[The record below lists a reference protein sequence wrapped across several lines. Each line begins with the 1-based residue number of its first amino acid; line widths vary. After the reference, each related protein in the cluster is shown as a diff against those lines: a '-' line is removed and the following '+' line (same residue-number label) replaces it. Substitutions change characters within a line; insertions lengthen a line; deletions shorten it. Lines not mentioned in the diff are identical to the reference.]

1 MSETDQAST
10 KRLLSASAV
19 MASGTLVSRLLGFV
33 RVILI
38 AFILGNGTR
47 QGDIYSLA
55 MSVPSSLYFLFAGGA
70 LNTVLVPQ
78 IVRAIRND
86 SDGGEAYINRIITAF
101 LLVLAG
107 VTAVMVL
114 ATPVITWIYSSSEW
128 HTPALQTQYSS
139 MVMLAYLCMPQIFFH
154 GAFLVLGQ
162 VLNAKDKFGPMMW
175 VPIANSVVSISV
187 FSLYLAIWG
196 NDQDHSLPFTTP
208 QTWWLGIGCTL
219 GIAAQS
225 ALMLP
230 FLKRAGVRYR
240 PRFDLRNVGLGHTFH
255 LAKWTLGFMAA
266 NQISLIVVQK
276 LATSA
281 TASGGSGA
289 GLIAYQNSYLLWI
302 LPHSLFTVSLATAML
317 PSASRLAAALKMD
330 EVAEETMR
338 TIRLATAA
346 LVPFAGAFLALG
358 LPISKLI
365 FGHGAGA
372 RDAHLVG
379 WSLMGF
385 ALGLVPY
392 TVQYVSLR
400 TFYAL
405 EDTRTPFFIQ
415 VGIASLHALFAI
427 ALVVPFNAPN
437 WVAPGLALANSIAYF
452 IGVFISLRALA
463 RPLPRLQ
470 IGPIFEGIYRLS
482 LAVAPG
488 ALVAGLIGWYA
499 DRYWGTI
506 GLILALIVAGLIGLG
521 GFYVFARLLHIRE
534 IDQLGRMIRGRFDRR
549 SDTASAEFGDD
560 SGNVKPDP
568 MPANEDQDMSES
580 SEEGPLTAT
589 DPTGHAIH
597 VGLRLGN
604 RFTLEDLIA
613 ERGELMTWRAFDETL
628 SRPVLVHLLPPHDP
642 RSANVLA
649 AARKSAV
656 AVDSRFLRV
665 LDAVKSEDEAIGSY
679 VVCEYSPG
687 KTLDQILNEGPLTA
701 LESAWIVRQI
711 AQALAVLHPGG
722 LFHQRIDPKAII
734 ITPSGN
740 VKLSGFLIDAELMPD
755 ARADQSPQAGVGRD
769 VTGLGKVLYACL
781 TGVWPGSPGHGIP
794 VAPTDGGRWLSPRQV
809 RAGVSPSLDTVCDR
823 VLSATPR
830 GREERI
836 TSAKELDATLS
847 LVLGDSDAS
856 VDLAARVRESM
867 MSAPTMGD
875 PNGMPPSIDVE
886 EAEPAADTHSLII
899 ARKPEKPRIWLW
911 VLIVLVILSLV
922 FSLLVVLVRGLGR
935 ETAESRGDNQSTKP
949 GGSASA
955 PVNPGEGL
963 QIAGADDFDPK
974 AEGGNDEENPQKLAL
989 AYDGKPDTAWETV
1002 TYRNRA
1008 NLGGLKP
1015 GVGVVFDLGK
1025 EAEFQEVRLK
1035 LVGEPT
1041 DVKILVPQNSGDSAP
1056 MDKLADWRGIAE
1068 ITNAPED
1075 AGAKLDKPV
1084 KTRYLLVYLTRL
1096 PQVEPKRF
1104 RGGIA
1109 EIQVLP

>member
-1 MSETDQAST
+1 MSEADRAST

-33 RVILI
+33 RVVLI

-107 VTAVMVL
+107 ITVVMVL
-114 ATPVITWIYSSSEW
+114 ATPAITWVYSSSDW
-128 HTPALQTQYSS
+128 HTPALQAQYSS

-154 GAFLVLGQ
+154 GAFLLLGQ

-219 GIAAQS
+219 AIATQS
-225 ALMLP
+225 VLMLP

-330 EVAEETMR
+330 GVAAETMR

-346 LVPFAGAFLALG
+346 LVPFAAAFLALG

-392 TVQYVSLR
+392 TVQYISLR

-415 VGIASLHALFAI
+415 LAIASLHAVFAI
-427 ALVVPFNAPN
+427 VLVVPFNAPN

-463 RPLPRLQ
+463 RPLPLLQ
-470 IGPIFEGIYRLS
+470 MAPIFQGIYRLS
-482 LAVAPG
+482 VAVTPG

-499 DRYWGTI
+499 DSNWGTGGI
-506 GLILALIVAGLIGLG
+506 VTALVVAGLIGLG
-521 GFYVFARLLHIRE
+521 GFYLFARLLHIKE
-534 IDQLGRMIRGRFDRR
+534 IDQLSRMIRSRFGRQAD
-549 SDTASAEFGDD
+549 SSSAESAD
-560 SGNVKPDP
+560 SGGNVILDR
-568 MPANEDQDMSES
+568 MADNEDQYMSES
-580 SEEGPLTAT
+580 SEEGPLTST
-589 DPTGHAIH
+589 DPTGHAVH
-597 VGLRLGN
+597 VGLRLGD
-604 RFTLEDLIA
+604 RFILEDLIA

-665 LDAVKSEDEAIGSY
+665 LDAVKSNDESIGSY

-701 LESAWIVRQI
+701 LESAWIVRQT
-711 AQALAVLHPGG
+711 AQALAALHPSG

-755 ARADQSPQAGVGRD
+755 ARADQSPQAAAARD

-836 TSAKELDATLS
+836 TTAKELDATLS

-856 VDLAARVRESM
+856 VGLAARVRESM
-867 MSAPTMGD
+867 MSAPTMAD
-875 PNGMPPSIDVE
+875 PNGMAPAVDVE
-886 EAEPAADTHSLII
+886 EGAPAEDVHSLMI
-899 ARKPEKPRIWLW
+899 ARKPEKPRRWLW
-911 VLIVLVILSLV
+911 VLIILVILSLI
-922 FSLLVVLVRGLGR
+922 FSLLAVFIRGLGR
-935 ETAESRGDNQSTKP
+935 EVAESKVGASSSQP
-949 GGSASA
+949 GGSATA
-955 PVNPGEGL
+955 PINPGEGL

-974 AEGGNDEENPQKLAL
+974 AEGGNGEENPQKLAL
-989 AYDGKPDTAWETV
+989 AYDGKLDTSWQTV

-1025 EAEFQEVRLK
+1025 KAEFRAVRLK

-1041 DVKILVPQNSGDSAP
+1041 NVRILVPQKPGDSAP
-1056 MDKLADWRGIAE
+1056 MDKLADWTVVSE
-1068 ITNAPED
+1068 ITKAPEST
-1075 AGAKLDKPV
+1075 GAELNKPV
-1084 KTRYLLVYLTRL
+1084 KSRYILVYLTRL
-1096 PQVEPKRF
+1096 PQVEQKRF